1 MKKIADPSK
10 MGSAADDKVSHNMK
24 NTLRSAYITCRALT
38 TYLRLTQ
45 SREEGSS
52 PPSGRSNG
60 ILQAFGHHVKG
71 WRVMKS
77 DMEYRETVRHRLTVK
92 QTNDGGPTVKIP
104 PSPA

>member
-45 SREEGSS
+45 SRRKA
-52 PPSGRSNG
+52 PPL
-60 ILQAFGHHVKG
+60 LQAA
-71 WRVMKS
+71 
-77 DMEYRETVRHRLTVK
+77 
-92 QTNDGGPTVKIP
+92 QTGFCKHLDTK
-104 PSPA
+104 